1 MKWAFILLLA
11 GCQSA
16 PITVPIDRPVRVE
29 VPVPIA
35 CITSI
40 PPRPDISDEQVIK
53 SLDDYRLVLT
63 IWRDLLVL
71 RGHVAALEDL
81 LAACAAPPAV

>member
-1 MKWAFILLLA
+1 MRWALILLLA
-11 GCQSA
+11 GCQAA

-29 VPVPIA
+29 VPVPVA

-40 PPRPDISDEQVIK
+40 PPRPATTDDQALQL
-53 SLDDYRLVLT
+53 LDDYPLVLT

-71 RGHVAALEDL
+71 RGHVAVLEAL
-81 LAACAAPPAV
+81 LAPCAAAPGL